1 MASEAAHRLDYRT
14 IKPTIG
20 AEVLADKPALLSG
33 THAADLRALLEER
46 GVLVFPRVDFS
57 EAELVAFTRT
67 LGAYAPDRK
76 DEGVTPISID
86 PAGGRSADYTRA
98 SFFWHFDGYM
108 NAAPILASILCAKV
122 LSASGG
128 ETEFCNTYAAWEA
141 LPEDRKRQIEG
152 LQVVHAMAGAQRAV
166 DPEPSYET
174 LQQWLR
180 VPRRTLPL
188 VWTHR
193 SGRRSLVI
201 GNTAVNVVGMDPLES
216 FELLVWLR
224 DWATQERFRHSHAW
238 SLGDAVMWD
247 NTGTLHRVRP
257 YPADSGRLMIRTK
270 LAGEEP
276 LG

>member
-1 MASEAAHRLDYRT
+1 MAIGTAPRLDYRT
-14 IKPTIG
+14 ITPAIG
-20 AEVLADKPALLSG
+20 AEVLADKAALLAG
-33 THAADLRALLEER
+33 THADRLRALLEAR
-46 GVLVFPRVDFS
+46 GVLVFPRIDFS
-57 EAELVAFTRT
+57 ETELVAFTRT
-67 LGAYAPDRK
+67 LGTFAPDR
-76 DEGVTPISID
+76 DDGAVTAISLD
-86 PAGGRSADYTRA
+86 PAGGRTADYTRSA
-98 SFFWHFDGYM
+98 FFWHFDGYM
-108 NAAPILASILCAKV
+108 NAMPILGSILCAKA
-122 LSASGG
+122 LSPSGG

-141 LPEDRKRQIEG
+141 LPEARKRQIAG
-152 LQVVHAMAGAQRAV
+152 LQAVHAMAGAQRAV

-174 LQQWLR
+174 LQQWLE

-224 DWATQERFRHSHAW
+224 EWATQERFHYAHSW
-238 SLGDAVMWD
+238 SRGDAVMWD

-257 YPADSGRLMIRTK
+257 YPADSGRLMVRTK